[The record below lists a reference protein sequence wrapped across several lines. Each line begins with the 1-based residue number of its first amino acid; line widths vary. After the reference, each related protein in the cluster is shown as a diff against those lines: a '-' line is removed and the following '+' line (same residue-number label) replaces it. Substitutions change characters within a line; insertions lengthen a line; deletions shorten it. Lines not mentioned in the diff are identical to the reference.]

1 MFKDISIKGKILL
14 LSLITIVI
22 VSVAIAVDS
31 IYSIKNFSNKNIENF
46 KNEAYAKK
54 ELELKNYVSL
64 AVKTV
69 EAYHNRTSIDKI
81 KVEVQDQLKMQTNF
95 LFSILES
102 EYEKLKGT
110 MSDEALKQRLKSIVD
125 ATRYGNTG
133 YFWINDTNSVIVTHP
148 IKPELNGKDMVEY
161 KDKG

>member
-14 LSLITIVI
+14 LSLITIMI
-22 VSVAIAVDS
+22 VSIAIAVDS
-31 IYSIKNFSNKNIENF
+31 IYSIKKFSNKNIENF

-81 KVEVQDQLKMQTNF
+81 KVEVQEQLKLQTKF
-95 LFSILES
+95 LFSIFQFKNFLLALS
-102 EYEKLKGT
+102 FKFPIT
-110 MSDEALKQRLKSIVD
+110 MITISMFFLNLVLIVFHGLFSI
-125 ATRYGNTG
+125 
-133 YFWINDTNSVIVTHP
+133 
-148 IKPELNGKDMVEY
+148 
-161 KDKG
+161 

>member
-54 ELELKNYVSL
+54 RVR
-64 AVKTV
+64 A
-69 EAYHNRTSIDKI
+69 
-81 KVEVQDQLKMQTNF
+81 
-95 LFSILES
+95 
-102 EYEKLKGT
+102 
-110 MSDEALKQRLKSIVD
+110 
-125 ATRYGNTG
+125 
-133 YFWINDTNSVIVTHP
+133 
-148 IKPELNGKDMVEY
+148 
-161 KDKG
+161 